1 MPPAPGVARVLV
13 ASRNPGGTVQFLA
26 LPRPSRATARPDKVA
41 RQSIL
46 ASPDLGVCHGQR
58 TMSAYPKVFR
68 VKDLKR
74 RHLGK
79 SEASAAI
86 GPRRPRK
93 HLVAISAAQRSTRRL
108 PPSCMGHR
116 HSDVCWQR
124 NDAQNDELK
133 RQQVVA
139 GGIQLP
145 VPLHEDDVAYP
156 YTGDHPACDTVSRTS
171 QSDSQNRSIT
181 TSKQTNTK

>member
-74 RHLGK
+74 RT
-79 SEASAAI
+79 SAN
-86 GPRRPRK
+86 
-93 HLVAISAAQRSTRRL
+93 QRRRL
-108 PPSCMGHR
+108 PL
-116 HSDVCWQR
+116 D
-124 NDAQNDELK
+124 
-133 RQQVVA
+133 VA
-139 GGIQLP
+139 GR
-145 VPLHEDDVAYP
+145 E
-156 YTGDHPACDTVSRTS
+156 STS
-171 QSDSQNRSIT
+171 
-181 TSKQTNTK
+181 